1 MSSSQTL
8 RRVDECLRCPIR
20 SQAIFCNLPDRVLK
34 VLERI
39 KITSEFPKGA
49 TLFREGETVQGVHII
64 CYGHAK
70 LSAMSSEGKQ
80 VILRVVE
87 PGEIVGLNGIL
98 SDKKYHATVETAEVT
113 QTNFIRR
120 DDFLRFMREF
130 PEVGVNATH
139 QLVHNCTCAYDEVR
153 AFSFSSSIAE
163 KVARLLLGWAGNAPA
178 NSTMA
183 QRVRLRFTQEE
194 MAEMIGTTRESVS
207 RQLSEFKRNGYI
219 VIKGSLLTIQNRK
232 ALEDL
237 VT

>member
-1 MSSSQTL
+1 VSSPPTL
-8 RRVDECLRCPIR
+8 RRVEECLRCPIR
-20 SQAIFCNLPDRVLK
+20 SHAIFCNLPDQVLK
-34 VLERI
+34 ALGRI
-39 KITSEFPKGA
+39 KVTSEFPKGT
-49 TLFREGETVQGVHII
+49 TLFREGEIVQGVHII

-70 LSAMSSEGKQ
+70 LSTMSSEGKQ

-98 SDKKYHATVETAEVT
+98 SDKKYHATVETTEPT

-120 DDFLRFMREF
+120 DDFLHFMRAF

-163 KVARLLLGWAGNAPA
+163 KVARLLLGWAGDAPP
-178 NSTMA
+178 NNTMS
-183 QRVRLRFTQEE
+183 RVRLRFTQEE

-207 RQLSEFKRNGYI
+207 RQLSEFRRNGYI